1 MNSFFFLACLFFTVI
16 SAAFYFA
23 THPHFK
29 NIYGKKEWNTWTRR
43 VFYWQGTLA
52 VGSLG
57 TFAVL
62 YFSRT
67 AAVVSFNL

>member
-1 MNSFFFLACLFFTVI
+1 MNSFYLLGCLLFVVI
-16 SAAFYFA
+16 SAAFYFT

-29 NIYGKKEWNTWTRR
+29 KAYGKKEWNTWTRR

-57 TFAVL
+57 SFAVL
-62 YFSRT
+62 YLLRT
-67 AAVVSFNL
+67 AAVVSF

>member
-1 MNSFFFLACLFFTVI
+1 MNSVYLLASLLFVVI
-16 SAAFYFA
+16 SAVFYCT

-29 NIYGKKEWNTWTRR
+29 KAYGKKAWNTWTRR

-52 VGSLG
+52 SGSLG

-62 YFSRT
+62 YLLST
-67 AAVVSFNL
+67 AAVVSL

>member
-1 MNSFFFLACLFFTVI
+1 MNSFYLLACLFFIVI
-16 SAAFYFA
+16 SAAFYFD
-23 THPHFK
+23 TYPHFK
-29 NIYGKKEWNTWTRR
+29 KMYGKKEWNTWTRR

-62 YFSRT
+62 YFLRT
-67 AAVVSFNL
+67 AAVVSF